1 MILKVN
7 NEKGFKSSSV
17 IDHVVARGKLNRPS
31 LENHPL
37 GRSCVNVI
45 CRTSSYNLLVVSLI
59 FCCLFCTQLGM
70 VCWYNYPATVP
81 ECSSH
86 SPKYLNTGILGYLY
100 GIYNIII
107 IIKIIMIIIYI
118 CICIFPY
125 KFQICNV
132 PLMSQIHNSHK
143 NFPLGGPTSFRRC
156 NGPPPWM
163 AAGHALRYL
172 TSERGSRGSVV
183 CFTSIKWWFNG
194 WLNRYVYGMYRI

>member
-1 MILKVN
+1 MSFAEHHPIIYWLFPSYFVVCFANPVGNGLLIQLPRNSPRMFLSFSQISQYWHSGIPIWDIQHNNKKKIFIIL
-7 NEKGFKSSSV
+7 
-17 IDHVVARGKLNRPS
+17 IIIRIRI
-31 LENHPL
+31 
-37 GRSCVNVI
+37 R
-45 CRTSSYNLLVVSLI
+45 
-59 FCCLFCTQLGM
+59 
-70 VCWYNYPATVP
+70 
-81 ECSSH
+81 
-86 SPKYLNTGILGYLY
+86 
-100 GIYNIII
+100 III
-107 IIKIIMIIIYI
+107 IRRRRIIIIIIYI

-183 CFTSIKWWFNG
+183 CFTSKKWWFNG

>member
-7 NEKGFKSSSV
+7 NEKSFKSSSV
-17 IDHVVARGKLNRPS
+17 IDDVVARGKLNRPS

-86 SPKYLNTGILGYLY
+86 SPKCLNTGILGYLY

-107 IIKIIMIIIYI
+107 IYIY
-118 CICIFPY
+118 ICIFPY
-125 KFQICNV
+125 KIQMCNV
-132 PLMSQIHNSHK
+132 LMSQIHNSHLGS
-143 NFPLGGPTSFRRC
+143 FPYD
-156 NGPPPWM
+156 
-163 AAGHALRYL
+163 ALRHSAGVTGLHPGWPQATRYV
-172 TSERGSRGSVV
+172 TWPRGTPLSRGSVV
-183 CFTSIKWWFNG
+183 CFTSKKWWFNG
-194 WLNRYVYGMYRI
+194 WLMWYMFMACIEFNWI

>member
-1 MILKVN
+1 
-7 NEKGFKSSSV
+7 
-17 IDHVVARGKLNRPS
+17 
-31 LENHPL
+31 
-37 GRSCVNVI
+37 
-45 CRTSSYNLLVVSLI
+45 
-59 FCCLFCTQLGM
+59 M

-107 IIKIIMIIIYI
+107 IKKNIHNINNNKNKNKNNNNNKKNKNNNNNNNNNIYI

-183 CFTSIKWWFNG
+183 CFTSKKWWFNG

>member
-1 MILKVN
+1 MSFAEHHPIIYWLFPSYFVVCFANPVGNGLLIQLPRNSPRMFLSFSQISQYWHSGIPIWDIQHN
-7 NEKGFKSSSV
+7 NNNKNIHNINKN
-17 IDHVVARGKLNRPS
+17 KNK
-31 LENHPL
+31 N
-37 GRSCVNVI
+37 N
-45 CRTSSYNLLVVSLI
+45 N
-59 FCCLFCTQLGM
+59 
-70 VCWYNYPATVP
+70 N
-81 ECSSH
+81 
-86 SPKYLNTGILGYLY
+86 KKNKNKNNNNN
-100 GIYNIII
+100 IY
-107 IIKIIMIIIYI
+107 IYI

-183 CFTSIKWWFNG
+183 CFTSKKLWFNG